1 MKYVV
6 YTFLLFALIGEP
18 ANVSNGQAHT
28 PTKPVKQ
35 PNPLNK
41 VLANQDTILMKA
53 KMLLEE
59 EKVVQPKEKVVTKW
73 RTVYRTRVKEVR
85 DTVYVLVQ
93 PDSTFYPEACP
104 IDTVFIEKPV
114 KAKKKN
120 IFQRIFKK

>member
-28 PTKPVKQ
+28 PTTRAKQ

-73 RTVYRTRVKEVR
+73 RTVYRTRIKEVR
-85 DTVYVLVQ
+85 DTVYVLTL
-93 PDSTFYPEACP
+93 PDSAFY
-104 IDTVFIEKPV
+104 IDTCPPDTVYIEKPV
-114 KAKKKN
+114 KIKKKN
-120 IFQRIFKK
+120 ILKRIFK